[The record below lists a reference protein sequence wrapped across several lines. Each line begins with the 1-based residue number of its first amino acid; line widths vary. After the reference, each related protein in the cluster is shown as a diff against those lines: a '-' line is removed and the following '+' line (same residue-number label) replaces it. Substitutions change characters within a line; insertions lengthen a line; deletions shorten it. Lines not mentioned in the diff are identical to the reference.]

1 MIIVSANLQLLASAP
16 GKLTAISDLKIN
28 YTITK
33 TLEIKKYHKT
43 ERV

>member
-1 MIIVSANLQLLASAP
+1 MIIVSANLQLVARDP

-28 YTITK
+28 DIITK